1 MQKMTCKCDC
11 AFDVEYEK
19 TIDLDV
25 RPTVK
30 DDIKTGA
37 FLSFVCPAC
46 RSKANVELET
56 VFIRKSKKTKLL
68 FVPEKKRLECLAF
81 SVGAVRVDAENNRK
95 IKTEFVKKG
104 QTPVGYPELADLVAA
119 LEADCRAGKKKGV
132 FQALWLGLSLSYK
145 YIHTEGAEHEQ
156 SF

>member
-56 VFIRKSKKTKLL
+56 VFIWKSKKTKLL
-68 FVPEKKRLECLAF
+68 FVPEKNGWNVL
-81 SVGAVRVDAENNRK
+81 
-95 IKTEFVKKG
+95 
-104 QTPVGYPELADLVAA
+104 
-119 LEADCRAGKKKGV
+119 
-132 FQALWLGLSLSYK
+132 LSAPAPCVSMRRT
-145 YIHTEGAEHEQ
+145 IER
-156 SF
+156 